1 MPFAPDKK
9 KQLIRSFQR
18 LKSAKNFTGS
28 RQASHEVT
36 HMKKRLF
43 AAVPLFVAMTIFS
56 MVAFAG
62 PAIQDNQMTGALP
75 QKSFDRI
82 VKEVRHELVMLPYY
96 GVFDNLAY
104 KVDPDGTVTLLGQVA
119 RPTLKSDSENVV
131 KRIEGVTKVVNNI
144 EVLPTSPDDDRIR
157 RDTYRAIYGDP
168 ALSLYQVRAVPPI
181 HIIVK
186 NGHITLEGSVARE
199 MDKTIAGMRANS
211 VPGAF
216 SVDNNLVVDEP
227 EKGKKK

>member
-1 MPFAPDKK
+1 MHHFA
-9 KQLIRSFQR
+9 R
-18 LKSAKNFTGS
+18 LKGAKNFRVFHIT
-28 RQASHEVT
+28 SHEVK
-36 HMKKRLF
+36 HMKKSVFAALRLF
-43 AAVPLFVAMTIFS
+43 LALTIFS

-62 PAIQDNQMTGALP
+62 PAIQDNQMTGAMP

-104 KVDPDGTVTLLGQVA
+104 KVDPDGTVTLIGQVA
-119 RPTLKSDSENVV
+119 RPTLKSDAENVV
-131 KRIEGVTKVVNNI
+131 KRIEGVTKVVNTI
-144 EVLPTSPDDDRIR
+144 EVLPTSPMDDRIR
-157 RDTYRAIYGDP
+157 RATYRAIYGDP

-186 NGHITLEGSVARE
+186 NGHVTLEGAVARE

-211 VPGAF
+211 VSGVF
-216 SVDNNLVVDEP
+216 SVDNNLVVE
-227 EKGKKK
+227 ESESKKK